1 MAAEEPGSTFSVDVD
16 TASYANVRRM
26 LEDGHLPPQDAVR
39 VEELINY
46 FSYNYPVPDSS
57 AEPFASSLEVA
68 RTPWNPH
75 TYLLQIGIQG
85 YELERVGERP
95 NANLVFL
102 IDVSGSMDAPDKLGL
117 VVDSLEMLTKELG
130 EDDSVADGD
139 FNVGMTDIDAL
150 EELIERKRETGITF
164 TALAFGTGN
173 VNDALMERL
182 SNAGN
187 GNYGYIDSLME
198 ARKVLVD
205 EMDADA
211 FHHRQGVKGQ
221 IEFNPGLV
229 AEYRLIGYE
238 NRILDREDFNN
249 DKVDAGDIGA
259 GHSVT
264 LLYEIALVGGQGL
277 ASDPLRYGANN
288 GDAPILPDPDAD
300 EIAFLKLRYKAPEGD
315 ESRLIAQPID
325 RMLIE
330 EAGERE
336 PSESLRFAAAVAA
349 FGQLLSGA
357 EHIGDF
363 SFDDV
368 LALAQAARGDDPYGY
383 RAEFVQLVRLA
394 DSLSETIN

>member
-1 MAAEEPGSTFSVDVD
+1 M
-16 TASYANVRRM
+16 
-26 LEDGHLPPQDAVR
+26 
-39 VEELINY
+39 
-46 FSYNYPVPDSS
+46 
-57 AEPFASSLEVA
+57 
-68 RTPWNPH
+68 
-75 TYLLQIGIQG
+75 
-85 YELERVGERP
+85 
-95 NANLVFL
+95 
-102 IDVSGSMDAPDKLGL
+102 
-117 VVDSLEMLTKELG
+117 
-130 EDDSVADGD
+130 
-139 FNVGMTDIDAL
+139 
-150 EELIERKRETGITF
+150 
-164 TALAFGTGN
+164 
-173 VNDALMERL
+173 
-182 SNAGN
+182 
-187 GNYGYIDSLME
+187 
-198 ARKVLVD
+198 
-205 EMDADA
+205 
-211 FHHRQGVKGQ
+211 
-221 IEFNPGLV
+221 
-229 AEYRLIGYE
+229 IGYE